1 MLVTGK
7 SPDKVA
13 ACATCHG
20 VDLGGMDATPSIS
33 GRSPSCVLRQ
43 RYELQA
49 GISTFHN
56 AALMKAA
63 VDKLAAD
70 DMISIAA
77 YLMAH
82 EP

>member
-1 MLVTGK
+1 MTGK

-13 ACATCHG
+13 AGATCYG
-20 VDLGGMDATPSIS
+20 LDLGGMNATPSIS
-33 GRSPSCVLRQ
+33 GRSPTRVVRQ
-43 RYELQA
+43 RYKLQA
-49 GISTFHN
+49 GIRTFQN

-63 VDKLAAD
+63 VDKRSVD

-77 YLMAH
+77 YLTAR

>member
-20 VDLGGMDATPSIS
+20 LDLGRMDATPSIS
-33 GRSPSCVLRQ
+33 GRLPRCVLRQ

-49 GISTFHN
+49 GIRTFQN

-63 VDKLAAD
+63 VDKRSVD

-77 YLMAH
+77 YLTAH